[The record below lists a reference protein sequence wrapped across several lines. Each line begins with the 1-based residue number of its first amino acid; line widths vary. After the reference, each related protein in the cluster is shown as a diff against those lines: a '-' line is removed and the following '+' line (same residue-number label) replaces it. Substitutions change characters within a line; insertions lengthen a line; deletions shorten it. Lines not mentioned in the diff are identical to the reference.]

1 MGDRALHGA
10 SLSGVTVEEVGLL
23 QKNIIFCA
31 IMTLIMKL
39 FIAKNLITRH
49 LWILVH
55 VYSPTCLE
63 ADGQRQAP
71 AALPTGMR
79 VSTHCTEGWVGSLT
93 FWTGAEYLTHTLVR
107 SPDCPARSESQNFT
121 LLPYHCCT

>member
-1 MGDRALHGA
+1 MLCGL
-10 SLSGVTVEEVGLL
+10 SLSGVTVEESGLL
-23 QKNIIFCA
+23 QNVIFCA

-39 FIAKNLITRH
+39 FIAKNLLRGH

-63 ADGQRQAP
+63 VEGERHAP
-71 AALPTGMR
+71 AALPTGKR
-79 VSTHCTEGWVGSLT
+79 LSTHCTGDWVGSSNV
-93 FWTGAEYLTHTLVR
+93 WTDAEDLTHTLVR